1 MQEKCCPA
9 CRQGFAPSE
18 EAIICRL
25 CGQGYH
31 PLCWER
37 TGGCTT
43 LGCPGRPVRKAA
55 PDRGGRYK
63 VCPYCGEKII
73 DFAVK
78 CRYCGSDLGSAPG
91 GRAGAES
98 RKDPF
103 LAGILNLIF
112 PGAGYMYIGQ
122 SSKGLFWFFLA
133 LFAFYLSR
141 LGLLAIYLWVIYD
154 SSREAVRLKIK
165 AKTRACNDLTSG

>member
-1 MQEKCCPA
+1 MPEKFCPA

-18 EAIICRL
+18 ELIICRL

-37 TGGCTT
+37 TGGYTT
-43 LGCPGRPVRKAA
+43 LGCPGRPVRKTA

-63 VCPYCGEKII
+63 ICPYCGEKII

-78 CRYCGSDLGSAPG
+78 CRYCGSDLGSAAG
-91 GRAGAES
+91 RRAGAES

-103 LAGILNLIF
+103 LAGIQSIF
-112 PGAGYMYIGQ
+112 PGAAIYIGQ

-133 LFAFYLSR
+133 LFAFICW

-154 SSREAVRLKIK
+154 SSWSSGAIK
-165 AKTRACNDLTSG
+165 SKQNKSL